1 MIIMTYCCLLKLN
14 FIFVE
19 CNADIVMLMLVE
31 AIELRNVRMI
41 FKTSWLE
48 IQVGNFKFCD
58 SNSTILGQL
67 NSK

>member
-1 MIIMTYCCLLKLN
+1 
-14 FIFVE
+14 
-19 CNADIVMLMLVE
+19 MLMLVE